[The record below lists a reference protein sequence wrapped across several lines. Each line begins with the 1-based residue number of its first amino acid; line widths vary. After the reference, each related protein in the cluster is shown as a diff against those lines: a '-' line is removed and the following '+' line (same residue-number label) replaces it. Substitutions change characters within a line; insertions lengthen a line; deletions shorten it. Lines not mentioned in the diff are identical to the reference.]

1 MKHEQVE
8 QQKQILEDKMQ
19 RLENQMKKKKER
31 ADKL

>member
-1 MKHEQVE
+1 VE